1 MSMLIKL
8 VGIFFL
14 ALYCVIC
21 PAMGETIRMN
31 SPGAKVKAYM
41 TLADGKLSYGVEG
54 GGVTVIHP
62 SALGLTLN
70 GITYGTHTAV
80 LRLKKEWLIDS
91 LRTDL
96 TNAYRAYLFV
106 AQEQGKEYEI
116 EFRLS
121 DEGCAFR
128 YRFDDGPYMITK
140 ELTTFVLPSVPV
152 WFFERDNDWKLK
164 TYAGLWKRT
173 LTDSLHLISEQG
185 PVQGKPLVLELTG
198 GKFALL
204 TEAALYDY
212 SGLRF
217 RALGKR
223 VLQADLTEKQGFQ
236 VNNRGL
242 LTPWRVLILA
252 ENLNRLVNNSMISD
266 LNPFP
271 DTKLFADTSYIKPGR
286 SVWSWITRGDK
297 YLDMKEEMRFV
308 DASSALKFEYTLIDE
323 GWETKWTDKWKQ
335 LKELCH
341 FAARK
346 NVGVWVWKHSKGL
359 KDAPVRDRF
368 LDSLKNIGVVGIKTD
383 FMDSEAKEL
392 VDFEIGLLKAAAKRK
407 LMVNFHGCQVPTG
420 ESKTFPNEM
429 TREGIRGMELNIMGE
444 PIPAQHNAS
453 LPFTRFVVG
462 HGDYTPGLFYNKAN
476 TTYTHQLALL
486 YLFNSPLQCL
496 AENPIRLLA
505 DRRFKLV
512 IPLLQDLPVIWDETI
527 VLEGSAIGE
536 LAVFAR
542 RKDDQWYVV
551 AINGTESDK
560 KISLQPSFLTNV
572 GNYEAMLITDKEDL
586 DGFGKEEFII
596 GRNGQKDIT
605 LKPNG
610 GMVINLKQKHE

>member
-1 MSMLIKL
+1 MLIKL
-8 VGIFFL
+8 IGILFL
-14 ALYCVIC
+14 TLYCLIC
-21 PAMGETIRMN
+21 PAMGEAIRMH
-31 SPGAKVKAYM
+31 SPGAQVKASI
-41 TLADGKLSYGVEG
+41 TLAEGKLSYRIEG
-54 GGVTVIHP
+54 GGMTVLHP
-62 SALGLTLN
+62 SALGIKLN
-70 GITYGTHTAV
+70 GIAYGTHAAALT
-80 LRLKKEWLIDS
+80 LKREWLIVDS
-91 LRTDL
+91 LHTDL
-96 TNAYRAYLFV
+96 TTPYRVYLLV
-106 AQEQGKEYEI
+106 VQEQGKEYEI

-128 YRFDDGPYMITK
+128 YRFHNGPYIVAK

-152 WFFERDNDWKLK
+152 WFFERNNDWKLK
-164 TYAGLWKRT
+164 TYAGLWTRT
-173 LTDSLHLISEQG
+173 LTDSLHLISKQG
-185 PVQGKPLVLELTG
+185 PIQGKPLVFELTG

-217 RALGKR
+217 RALGQC

-236 VNNRGL
+236 VNNKGL
-242 LTPWRVLILA
+242 LTPWRVLLVA
-252 ENLNRLVNNSMISD
+252 ENLNRLVNNTMIRD
-266 LNPFP
+266 LNPSP
-271 DTKLFADTSYIKPGR
+271 ETKLFADISYIKPGR
-286 SVWSWITRGDK
+286 SVWSWITKGDK
-297 YLDMKEEMRFV
+297 YLDLKEEMRFI
-308 DASSALKFEYTLIDE
+308 DAASVLKFEYTLIDE
-323 GWETKWTDKWKQ
+323 GWETKWTDKWEQ
-335 LKELCH
+335 LKELCD
-341 FAARK
+341 FATRK

-359 KDAPVRDRF
+359 KDAHVRDRF
-368 LDSLKNIGVVGIKTD
+368 LDSIKNIGVVGIKTD

-392 VDFEIGLLKAAAKRK
+392 IDFEVGLLKAAAKRK
-407 LMVNFHGCQVPTG
+407 LMVNFHGCQAPTG

-429 TREGIRGMELNIMGE
+429 TREGVRGIELNIMGE

-453 LPFTRFVVG
+453 LPFTRFVLG
-462 HGDYTPGLFYNKAN
+462 YGDYTPGLFYNKAN

-486 YLFNSPLQCL
+486 YLFNSSLQCL
-496 AENPIRLLA
+496 AENPVRLLA
-505 DRRFKLV
+505 DRRFKPV
-512 IPLLQDLPVIWDETI
+512 IPLLQDLPVMWDETI

-560 KISLQPSFLTNV
+560 KVSLQPSFLTNT
-572 GNYEAMLITDKEDL
+572 GNYEATLITDKEDL

-596 GRNGQKDIT
+596 RRNGQKDIM

>member
-1 MSMLIKL
+1 MLIKL

-14 ALYCVIC
+14 ALYCLIC
-21 PAMGETIRMN
+21 PAMGETIKMN
-31 SPGAKVKAYM
+31 SPGAKVKAYI

-54 GGVTVIHP
+54 GGVTVVHS

-70 GITYGTHTAV
+70 GITYGTHTNV
-80 LRLKKEWLIDS
+80 LRLKKEWLIVDS
-91 LRTDL
+91 LRIDL
-96 TNAYRAYLFV
+96 TNSYRAYLFV
-106 AQEQGKEYEI
+106 VREQGKEYEI

-128 YRFDDGPYMITK
+128 YRFDDGPYMVTK
-140 ELTTFVLPSVPV
+140 ELTTFVLPSAPV

-164 TYAGLWKRT
+164 TYAGLWKCT

-185 PVQGKPLVLELTG
+185 PVQGKPLVLELTR

-236 VNNRGL
+236 VDNRSL
-242 LTPWRVLILA
+242 LTPWRVLIIA
-252 ENLNRLVNNSMISD
+252 DNLNRLVNNTMIRD
-266 LNPFP
+266 LNPSP
-271 DTKLFADTSYIKPGR
+271 DAKLFADTSYIKPGR
-286 SVWSWITRGDK
+286 SVWSWITKGDK

-308 DASSALKFEYTLIDE
+308 DAASALKFEYTLIDE

-359 KDAPVRDRF
+359 KDAQVRDRF

-392 VDFEIGLLKAAAKRK
+392 IDFEIGLLKAAAKRK
-407 LMVNFHGCQVPTG
+407 LMVNFHGCQAPTG

-429 TREGIRGMELNIMGE
+429 TREGVRGMELNIMGE

-453 LPFTRFVVG
+453 LLFTRFVVG

-476 TTYTHQLALL
+476 TTYAHQLALL

-496 AENPIRLLA
+496 AENPVRLLA

-512 IPLLQDLPVIWDETI
+512 IPLLRDLPVIWDETI
-527 VLEGSAIGE
+527 VLDGSAIGE

-551 AINGTESDK
+551 AINGTKSDK
-560 KISLQPSFLTNV
+560 KVSLQPSFLTNT
-572 GNYEAMLITDKEDL
+572 GNYEAALITDKEDL

-596 GRNGQKDIT
+596 RRNGQKDIM

-610 GMVINLKQKHE
+610 GVVINFKQKHE